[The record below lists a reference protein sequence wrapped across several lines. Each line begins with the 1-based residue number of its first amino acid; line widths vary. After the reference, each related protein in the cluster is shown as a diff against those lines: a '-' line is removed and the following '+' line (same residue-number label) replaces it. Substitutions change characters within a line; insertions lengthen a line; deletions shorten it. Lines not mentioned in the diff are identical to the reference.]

1 MAPLTSIRPQW
12 GAARPQGWALTASEA
27 AVSLGG
33 EATALNSSPHPMGL
47 SFQSSC
53 IWQRR
58 DHRQI
63 QLWPG
68 GWWPGPWGSNTERRS
83 GLQWSRLPF

>member
-12 GAARPQGWALTASEA
+12 GAARPQG
-27 AVSLGG
+27 GG
-33 EATALNSSPHPMGL
+33 LCLRGCCVAGREATALNSSPHPMGL

-53 IWQRR
+53 IWQRK

-83 GLQWSRLPF
+83 GLQWSLLPF